1 MDRFGIADLTINSG
15 VFKPDGQDSI
25 WLFVTDQKT
34 PDRTQYEDK
43 LQGDDLF
50 FEGQPQGRT
59 DDLIREHKSRGLE
72 IVLFFRESKRAHPEY
87 GFRLE
92 GVFEYIS
99 DEPGPPSLF
108 HLRRVNGSTIA
119 GLVELERVQSDEQIR
134 QNCRRYR
141 QAQALH
147 TERVRKLATG
157 VRYWVHDVD
166 EGAFVPSK
174 FAGYRGM
181 TFERYERAGEGF
193 STGETFDGGLTRR
206 AIEALLGEFVA
217 SEELGH
223 RLTAQL
229 SSVAVESVD
238 RSKWRFAQLP
248 PVRGY
253 FALMC
258 HPKRYDG
265 LGAVRTFDEIAWTIQ
280 RMNPQVGDRVL
291 LWQAKG
297 SGKDRGVIALG
308 EVTRGLRVEPDPPAE
323 AQFWKEEPTG
333 PAERIRFRVLDCP
346 GLPLWLRADS
356 EWLADLNIAKATGG
370 TVFSLSAE
378 EWHRVAREAGL
389 QEDLGEPDP
398 LPPKQSG
405 VGQGYGLTGKERRA
419 VELHA
424 QALVENHYVG
434 LGFEVQD
441 VSQGKPFDLL
451 CKRGGEEIR
460 VEVKGTTGS
469 GEQVFLTRNEVTHA
483 REHPNL
489 VCLAIVSGISL
500 VRSSSGLSLS
510 GGTLCIRHPW
520 EIDAGEL
527 EPLQFRY
534 CPPPKR

>member
-1 MDRFGIADLTINSG
+1 MDRFGIADMTINTG
-15 VFKPDGQDSI
+15 VFKPGDQDSI

-50 FEGQPQGRT
+50 FEGQPKGAT

-92 GVFEYIS
+92 GVFEYVS
-99 DEPGPPSLF
+99 DEPGPPTRF
-108 HLRRVNGSTIA
+108 HLRRVNGSKPA
-119 GLVELERVQSDEQIR
+119 GPVELERIQSEEQIR

-147 TERVRKLATG
+147 AERVRKLATG
-157 VRYWVHDVD
+157 VQYWVHDVD
-166 EGAFVPSK
+166 EGFFVPSK
-174 FAGYRGM
+174 FAGFRGM
-181 TFERYERAGEGF
+181 TFERYELANEGR
-193 STGETFDGGLTRR
+193 STGDSFHGTVTRQ
-206 AIEALLGEFVA
+206 AIEAVLGEFSA
-217 SEELGH
+217 SKELSE
-223 RLTAQL
+223 RLAAQL
-229 SSVAVESVD
+229 GAEKVGGVD
-238 RSKWRFAQLP
+238 HSKWRFTQLP
-248 PVRGY
+248 PMRRY

-265 LGAVRTFDEIAWTIQ
+265 LAAVRAFEEIAWTIE
-280 RMNPQVGDRVL
+280 RMTPQVGDRVL

-297 SGKDRGVIALG
+297 SGRDRGVIALG
-308 EVTRGLRVEPDPPAE
+308 EVSRGLEFEPDPPAE

-333 PAERIRFRVLDCP
+333 PAERIRFRVLECP
-346 GLPLWLRADS
+346 GLPLWLRADT
-356 EWLADLNIAKATGG
+356 EWLADLNVARATGG
-370 TVFSLSAE
+370 TVFNLSAE
-378 EWHRVAREAGL
+378 EWHRVARHARL

-405 VGQGYGLTGKERRA
+405 GGQGYGLTGKERRA

-434 LGFEVQD
+434 LGFEVRD
-441 VSQGKPFDLL
+441 VSQRNPFDLL
-451 CKRGGEEIR
+451 CKRGDEEIR

-469 GEQVFLTRNEVTHA
+469 GEQVFLTRNEVAHA
-483 REHPNL
+483 REHPAL
-489 VCLAIVSGISL
+489 VSLAIVSGISL
-500 VRSSSGLSLS
+500 ARTSNGLSLS
-510 GGTLCIRHPW
+510 GGTLTVRHPW
-520 EIDAGEL
+520 DIDAGEL

-534 CPPPKR
+534 CPPAMP